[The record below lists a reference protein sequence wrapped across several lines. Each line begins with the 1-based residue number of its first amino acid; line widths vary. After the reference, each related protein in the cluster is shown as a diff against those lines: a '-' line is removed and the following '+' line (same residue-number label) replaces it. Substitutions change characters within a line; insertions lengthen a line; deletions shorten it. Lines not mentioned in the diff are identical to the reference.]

1 MIFEKIQWKGKC
13 LPGIIEIEVHKE
25 EEKLMISKE
34 MYELGSKRSAIRE
47 LFEYGKKQAEIVGR
61 ENVFDFS
68 IGNPTVPAPEC
79 VKDSIIEL
87 LETSKSQ
94 EIHGYTSAQGDLQVR
109 KGIAE
114 YMNNTYKSKLG
125 ADNFYMTCGAAASLT
140 ISLKALVADS
150 EDEVVIIAPYFPEY
164 KVFIKN
170 AGAKVVV
177 VPADTDTFQ
186 INMDLLREVITSK
199 TKAIIIN
206 TPNNPSG
213 AVYSKQTLKALVQ
226 LLDEK
231 SEEHGNPIYLISD
244 EPYREIVYD
253 GLEIPYIPD
262 YYGNTI
268 VCYSYSKSL
277 SLPGERIGYI
287 MVPDSIKNAREVYT
301 AVSGAGRSLGFVCAP
316 SMFQKVVLKC
326 LGKASDVNLYDANR
340 KLLYDRLSEMGYEC
354 VKPDGAFYLFVK
366 SMEENSLKFAE
377 EAKKLNLLIVPA
389 DDFGCPGYVRISYCV
404 DPEMIKRSFD
414 AFQKLRDLYK

>member
-1 MIFEKIQWKGKC
+1 
-13 LPGIIEIEVHKE
+13 
-25 EEKLMISKE
+25 MISKE

-47 LFEYGKKQAEIVGR
+47 LFEYGKRQAEIVGS

-79 VKDSIIEL
+79 VKESIIEL
-87 LETSKSQ
+87 LQTYKSS
-94 EIHGYTSAQGDLQVR
+94 EIHGYTSAQGDANVR
-109 KGIAE
+109 KGLADH
-114 YMNNTYKSKLG
+114 MNTTYGTNLG

-140 ISLKALVADS
+140 ITLKALVADS

-164 KVFIKN
+164 KVFIRN
-170 AGAKVVV
+170 AGARVVEV
-177 VPADTDTFQ
+177 SPDTKTFQ
-186 INMDLLREVITSK
+186 IDLEKLEGAITHK

-213 AVYSKQTLKALVQ
+213 VVYSEETIKSIADLLKA
-226 LLDEK
+226 K
-231 SEEHGNPIYLISD
+231 SEEKGSPIYLISD

-253 GLEIPYIPD
+253 GIEVPYVPD
-262 YYGNTI
+262 FYENTI

-287 MVPDSIKNAREVYT
+287 MVPDSVVNAKELYA
-301 AVSGAGRSLGFVCAP
+301 AVSGAGRSLGYVCAP
-316 SMFQKVVLKC
+316 SMFQKVILKC
-326 LGKASDVNLYDANR
+326 MGKTSDVELYNSNR
-340 KLLYDRLSEMGYEC
+340 KQLYEGLTKMGYNC

-366 SMEENSLKFAE
+366 ALDEDSRSFAD

-389 DDFGCPGYVRISYCV
+389 DDFGCQGYVRISYCV
-404 DPEMIKRSFD
+404 DPEMIKRSFG
-414 AFQKLRDLYK
+414 AFQKLYNAYR